1 MTIEIAI
8 DNKYFS
14 IQYDE
19 KYLDTIIKRLGLNS
33 KHCNIYLKEAILYFS
48 TGTNRV
54 RTVYDILAEK
64 YGKDYNT
71 IVAHIRNGIE
81 RASADGRLARVNE
94 LFFGAVYD
102 YSYGM
107 TNKTVITI
115 ISSLMKMN
123 GKIQVNEISGAHRD

>member
-1 MTIEIAI
+1 MELEV
-8 DNKYFS
+8 DVNDKRFS
-14 IQYDE
+14 IKYDE
-19 KYLDTIIKRLGLNS
+19 DYLNSLLSRLGLDT
-33 KHCNIYLKEAILYFS
+33 KYCVVYLKEAVLYFS
-48 TGTNRV
+48 TGVSRV

-81 RASADGRLARVNE
+81 LASVNGRLARVNE

-107 TNKTVITI
+107 TNKVLITI

-123 GKIQVNEISGAHRD
+123 GKISIHEISGANCD